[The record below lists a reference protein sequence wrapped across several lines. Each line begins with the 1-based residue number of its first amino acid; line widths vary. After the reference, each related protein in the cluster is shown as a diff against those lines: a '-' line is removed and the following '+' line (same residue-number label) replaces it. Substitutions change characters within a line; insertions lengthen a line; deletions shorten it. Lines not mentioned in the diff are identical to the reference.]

1 MPAYRK
7 EQLDKAAW
15 AWADGTDPKLI
26 TDENIFTA
34 YRVKLPK
41 CKPAT
46 CRLVSK
52 SETSRRFGRECKML
66 VISCLVL

>member
-1 MPAYRK
+1 MPTFRK

-26 TDENIFTA
+26 TDEHIFTA

-46 CRLVSK
+46 CRLV
-52 SETSRRFGRECKML
+52 
-66 VISCLVL
+66 

>member
-1 MPAYRK
+1 MPTIRK
-7 EQLDKAAW
+7 ELLDKAAW

-34 YRVKLPK
+34 YRVNAYVPK

-46 CRLVSK
+46 CRLV
-52 SETSRRFGRECKML
+52 KMKPPMN
-66 VISCLVL
+66 C

>member
-1 MPAYRK
+1 MPTSRK

-41 CKPAT
+41 CKPPT
-46 CRLVSK
+46 CRLASK
-52 SETSRRFGRECKML
+52 VETSFQYGP
-66 VISCLVL
+66 